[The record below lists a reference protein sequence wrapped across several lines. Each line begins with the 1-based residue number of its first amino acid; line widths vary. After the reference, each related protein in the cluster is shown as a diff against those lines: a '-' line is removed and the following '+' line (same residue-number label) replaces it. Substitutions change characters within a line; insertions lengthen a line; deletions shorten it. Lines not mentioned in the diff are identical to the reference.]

1 MSLRKGKQFGA
12 VPLFDPKEGLVVRAP
27 QQRGKGWWM
36 GAPSAAFDPATDTFY
51 LVYRVRR
58 PAELGR
64 GVECRIAASSNGVTF
79 EDIWA
84 ISKDSL
90 DALSVE
96 RGSLIQALD
105 GRWLLYLSYAS
116 AADGRWYVGWI
127 EADAPENFEASHV
140 SPLFSPDDL
149 ACEGVKDP
157 CAFLIGRMIYLLLS
171 YAVPLPNLTEE
182 QKAMRH
188 ATGDIYNTG
197 LTESRSAAAI
207 SGDGRLFQWLG
218 DVSPQQATL
227 PPANLEKGRQW
238 DGYCRRLGSL
248 LPLEEGGFL
257 AFYDGSTSVE
267 ENYEEQTG
275 LAITFDLQHYRSL
288 SPHGP
293 VLRSPY
299 GSGSLRYIDVLPV
312 GNELFYYYEM
322 ACADGSH
329 ELRVSVVER

>member
-1 MSLRKGKQFGA
+1 MSLRMGKQFGA
-12 VPLFDPKEGLVVRAP
+12 VPLFDPKEGIVVRSP
-27 QQRGKGWWM
+27 QQRGKGWWV
-36 GAPSAAFDPATDTFY
+36 GAPSSVFDPTTDTFY

-58 PAELGR
+58 PPELGR

-79 EDIWA
+79 EDIGT

-96 RGSLIQALD
+96 RGSLIQAPD

-116 AADGRWYVGWI
+116 AVDGRWYVGRA
-127 EADAPENFEASHV
+127 EADAPEKFEADCV
-140 SPLFSPDDL
+140 SVLFSPDDL

-171 YAVPLPNLTEE
+171 YAVTLPNLTEE
-182 QKAMRH
+182 QKAVRH

-207 SGDGRLFQWLG
+207 SGDGRVFQWLG
-218 DVSPQQATL
+218 DVSPQHAPLL
-227 PPANLEKGRQW
+227 PLNSEKTQRW
-238 DGYCRRLGSL
+238 DGYCRRLGAL
-248 LPLEEGGFL
+248 LPLEDGGFL
-257 AFYDGSTSVE
+257 AFYDGSASVE
-267 ENYEEQTG
+267 GNYEEQTG
-275 LAITFDLQHYRSL
+275 LAITFDLQHYHSL

-293 VLRSPY
+293 ILRSPY
-299 GSGSLRYIDVLPV
+299 GSGSLRYVDVLPV